1 MAHGQIIVTQGGVE
15 LWGGEEDGK
24 DLYIRCLAGMGN
36 QEIELMDA
44 SAYLGLRIT
53 IRKFG
58 RQTVYLNPDGD
69 NPTQTIEGKTTTYTL
84 PGTRVTIQAVYFGG
98 TSYGWEV
105 VAD

>member
-1 MAHGQIIVTQGGVE
+1 MAHGQITMSLGSLE

-24 DLYIRCLAGMGN
+24 DLYIRCLAGFGN

-53 IRKFG
+53 VRKFG
-58 RQTVYLNPDGD
+58 SQSVYLNVDGD
-69 NPTQTIEGKTTTYTL
+69 NNTQTIEGSSGTYTL
-84 PGTRVTIQAVYFGG
+84 PSSRLTIQAVWFGG
-98 TSYGWEV
+98 SSYGWEV